1 MTTRQTVY
9 FAKPYQAEVRSEALP
24 TPESHQVVVRSVVS
38 AISAGT
44 EMLFYRGQVP
54 ANMAVDTS
62 ISGMQQAVKYP
73 LAYGY
78 CAAGEVVMCGSQ
90 VDPSWQGR
98 RVFAFHPHS
107 SAFTSDPADLLPI
120 PDAISYEQAVFLPSM
135 ETAVNF
141 VMDAKPIIGE
151 RVLVMGLGVIG
162 LLTAYL
168 LKQFP
173 IEQIIA
179 VDVYAKRIAL
189 AQQWSIPT
197 KLSPP
202 GEAESMDNSPDLI
215 LELTSNPD
223 ALAKALELAG
233 YGTRI
238 VVGSWYGDKIA
249 HLPLGGNFHRNRIQ
263 LISSQ
268 VSTLDGQF
276 SNRWHKQRRLRT
288 AWKQLERLP
297 VHDFISHRFP
307 ISTACDA
314 YALLDQHPEQA
325 LQVLLTY

>member
-9 FAKPYQAEVRSEALP
+9 FAKPYQAEVRSEDLP
-24 TPESHQVVVRSVVS
+24 TPESHQVVVRTVVS

-54 ANMAVDTS
+54 ANMAVDAS

-73 LAYGY
+73 LTYGY
-78 CAAGEVVMCGSQ
+78 CAAGEVVVCGSQ
-90 VDPSWQGR
+90 VDPSWQGC

-107 SAFTSDPADLLPI
+107 SAFTSDPADLHPI
-120 PDAISYEQAVFLPSM
+120 PDAISYDQAVFLPSM

-151 RVLVMGLGVIG
+151 RVLVMGLGIVG

-168 LKQFP
+168 LKQYP
-173 IEQIIA
+173 IEKIVA
-179 VDVYAKRIAL
+179 SDVYTKRIAL
-189 AQQWSIPT
+189 AQQWNIQT
-197 KLSPP
+197 LLSPHDV
-202 GEAESMDNSPDLI
+202 AKLQDTSPDLI

-223 ALAKALELAG
+223 ALTKALELAG
-233 YGTRI
+233 YATRI
-238 VVGSWYGDKIA
+238 VIGSWYGDKIA
-249 HLPLGGNFHRNRIQ
+249 HLPLGGPFHRNRIQ

-276 SNRWHKQRRLRT
+276 SNRWDKQRRLHT

-297 VHDFISHRFP
+297 VQDLISHRIP
-307 ISTACDA
+307 IGAACDA

-325 LQVLLTY
+325 LQILLTY